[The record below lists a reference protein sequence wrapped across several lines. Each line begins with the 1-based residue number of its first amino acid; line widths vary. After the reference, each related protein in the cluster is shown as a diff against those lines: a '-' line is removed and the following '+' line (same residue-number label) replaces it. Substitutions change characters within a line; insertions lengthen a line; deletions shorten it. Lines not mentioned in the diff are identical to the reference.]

1 METPKEYTIIVR
13 NISFVFFDD
22 QIHRDY
28 PNYFTNY
35 FEGPFKESQDGVRVM
50 RLNRD
55 PYLFTFIHLYL
66 SGYDVLPLPKG
77 NIPHYLSEESR
88 LKNLLLDAHF
98 YGLDTLAKEL
108 EVLVRPT
115 KCGGKSEEVQV
126 AKETWK
132 VLFVLISTLDTA
144 PMMLIY
150 DPTIANSAPEI
161 THGPI

>member
-35 FEGPFKESQDGVRVM
+35 FEGSFKESQDGVRVM

-55 PYLFTFIHLYL
+55 PYLFMFIHSYL
-66 SGYDVLPLPKG
+66 SGYEVLPLPKH
-77 NIPHYLSEESR
+77 NIPHHLSEESR
-88 LKNLLLDAHF
+88 LKNLLLDARF

-108 EVLVRPT
+108 EE
-115 KCGGKSEEVQV
+115 SEEAQGGH
-126 AKETWK
+126 AAQETWK
-132 VLFVLISTLDTA
+132 LLSVLMFTLDTA
-144 PMMLIY
+144 LIMLIY
-150 DPTIANSAPEI
+150 DPTIAKRTPEK
-161 THGPI
+161 TPGPI

>member
-35 FEGPFKESQDGVRVM
+35 FEGSFKESQDGVRVM

-108 EVLVRPT
+108 EALVRPT
-115 KCGGKSEEVQV
+115 KCGGKSEEAQA

-161 THGPI
+161 TPGPI

>member
-35 FEGPFKESQDGVRVM
+35 FEGSFKESQDGVRVM

-55 PYLFTFIHLYL
+55 PYLFMFIHSYL
-66 SGYDVLPLPKG
+66 SGYEVLPLPKH
-77 NIPHYLSEESR
+77 NIPHHLSEESR
-88 LKNLLLDAHF
+88 LKNLLLDARF

-108 EVLVRPT
+108 EE
-115 KCGGKSEEVQV
+115 CGRKSEEAQGGH
-126 AKETWK
+126 AAQETWK
-132 VLFVLISTLDTA
+132 LLFVLMSTLDTA
-144 PMMLIY
+144 LIMLIY
-150 DPTIANSAPEI
+150 DPTIAKRTPEK
-161 THGPI
+161 TPGPI